1 MIYNEPRGFA
11 DALCGV
17 EEGLGLGKGIGICLI
32 GCGRAG
38 MIHARN
44 FNSRVPG
51 AYMEAVVDALP
62 EAANSAARELA
73 MHGKCHTDYHEI
85 LSNKAVDAVIVVV
98 PTNLH
103 RDIVVDCA
111 KAGKHIFCEKPM
123 AMNANECEEMIAA
136 CAKAGVVLQ
145 IGFMRRHDASFKT
158 AKEQIDAGVIGDIAL
173 VRSCTRGPSQPREWM
188 YDIQK
193 SNGILAEVN
202 SHDIDCVRWFAGSD
216 IATMHITAGN
226 YRNKEVAA
234 LYPYYY
240 DNVVLSGALENG
252 VLYCIDGAA
261 HVKYGYDAQVEVLG
275 TRGVIRVAR
284 QEGNSV
290 ETVTDTAGIIRPF
303 VKSWI
308 NLFEDAYLAEDIH
321 FAECLS
327 SGAQPCVTGR
337 DGLMAVKTVDR
348 GNAMI
353 MEQFDSAHG
362 K

>member
-1 MIYNEPRGFA
+1 MGKEI
-11 DALCGV
+11 GV
-17 EEGLGLGKGIGICLI
+17 CLV

-44 FNSRVPG
+44 FKSRVPG
-51 AYMEAVVDALP
+51 AHVEAVVDALP
-62 EAANSAARELA
+62 EAANAAARELA
-73 MHGKCHTDYHEI
+73 VGGKCHADYREI
-85 LSNKAVDAVIVVV
+85 LADKEVKAVIVVA

-103 RDIVVDCA
+103 RNIVVDCA
-111 KAGKHIFCEKPM
+111 RAGKHIFCEKPM
-123 AMNANECEEMIAA
+123 AMNAGECEEMIAA
-136 CAKAGVVLQ
+136 CEQAGVVLQ
-145 IGFMRRHDASFKT
+145 IGFMRRHDASFKA
-158 AKEQIDAGVIGDIAL
+158 AKEQIDAGVIGDITL
-173 VRSCTRGPSQPREWM
+173 VRSCTRGPSQPRQWM

-193 SNGILAEVN
+193 SNGILAEIN
-202 SHDIDCVRWFAGSD
+202 SHDIDCARWLANSD
-216 IATMHITAGN
+216 IGTMHVTAGN

-234 LYPYYY
+234 SYPYYY
-240 DNVVLSGALENG
+240 DSVIISGAFENG
-252 VLYCIDGAA
+252 ALYSIDGAA

-284 QEGNSV
+284 QEGNGV
-290 ETVTDTAGIIRPF
+290 ETITDTAGITRPF

-321 FAECLS
+321 FAECVA

-337 DGLMAVKTVDR
+337 DGLMAVKTVER

-353 MEQFDSAHG
+353 VEQFDRARG

>member
-1 MIYNEPRGFA
+1 MK
-11 DALCGV
+11 
-17 EEGLGLGKGIGICLI
+17 EGLRLGKGIGVCLI

-44 FNSRVPG
+44 FKSRVPG
-51 AYMEAVVDALP
+51 AYMEAVVDALA
-62 EAANSAARELA
+62 EVASDAARELA
-73 MHGKCHTDYHEI
+73 VPEKCYTDYHKI
-85 LSNKAVDAVIVVV
+85 LSDRAVNAVIVVA
-98 PTNLH
+98 PTNIH

-111 KAGKHIFCEKPM
+111 KAGKHILCEKPM

-136 CAKAGVVLQ
+136 CEQAGVALQ

-158 AKEQIDAGVIGDIAL
+158 AKDQIDAGVIGDIVL

-202 SHDIDCVRWFAGSD
+202 SHDIDCVRWLAGSEF
-216 IATMHITAGN
+216 ATMHVTAGN
-226 YRNKEVAA
+226 YRSKEVAA

-240 DNVVLSGALENG
+240 DNVVLSGALESG

-261 HVKYGYDAQVEVLG
+261 YVKYGYDAQVEVLG
-275 TRGVIRVAR
+275 TKGVIRIAR

-290 ETVTDTAGIIRPF
+290 ETVTDTAGITRPF

-321 FAECLS
+321 FTECLA
-327 SGAQPCVTGR
+327 SGAQPCVTGW
-337 DGLMAVKTVDR
+337 DGLMAVKAVER

-353 MEQFDSAHG
+353 IEQFDSVNG